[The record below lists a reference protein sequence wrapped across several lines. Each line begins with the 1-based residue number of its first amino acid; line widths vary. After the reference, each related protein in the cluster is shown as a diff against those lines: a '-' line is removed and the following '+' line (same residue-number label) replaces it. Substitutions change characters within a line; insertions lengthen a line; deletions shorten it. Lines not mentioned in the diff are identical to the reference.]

1 MLLAKWIIFLILGR
15 IVIHIWQ
22 QFHFPRFLKKYEWLK
37 KLHECD
43 LCSGVYAYSILSF
56 FMETDLL
63 EVTGFGYIP
72 IIGAVVTGIVISWLV
87 HVFILGWKAKYEIV
101 VI

>member
-1 MLLAKWIIFLILGR
+1 MILLKWIAFLLIGK
-15 IVIHIWQ
+15 ICIYIWM
-22 QFHFPRFLKKYEWLK
+22 QFHLPKFVQKSEWFR

-43 LCSGVYAYSILSF
+43 LCSGVWIFTVLSLS
-56 FMETDLL
+56 MGVDLL

-72 IIGAVVTGIVISWLV
+72 LVGAIITGIVVSWLV
-87 HVFILGWKAKYEIV
+87 HIFSLGWKAKYEVV